1 MLSRRVRVSSRPLI
15 SSVLISKHSTVH
27 DYNVLMKDFPLNELL
42 AATDLQKL
50 QESVHMV
57 FGHLNKKLKLSC
69 VYTQ

>member
-1 MLSRRVRVSSRPLI
+1 MSLVAIWSGTILTPSL
-15 SSVLISKHSTVH
+15 LTVH

-50 QESVHMV
+50 QESVNMV

-69 VYTQ
+69 V

>member
-1 MLSRRVRVSSRPLI
+1 MRSRRVRVSSRTSGQDLTDPCL
-15 SSVLISKHSTVH
+15 STVH

-50 QESVHMV
+50 QESVNMV

-69 VYTQ
+69 V

>member
-1 MLSRRVRVSSRPLI
+1 
-15 SSVLISKHSTVH
+15 
-27 DYNVLMKDFPLNELL
+27 MKDFPLNELL